1 MRETHHQFLPVGR
14 ETRREGHAGEI
25 AHDLVLA
32 AVDIHHGHPRIGPAK
47 GHIGNVLRG
56 RGEARRHH
64 QLVAFGQ
71 VAQIG
76 AVLIHDGEAFDAL
89 VLAALFIDKHHA
101 GIEKAF
107 FAGQARID
115 GIGDDMGHAPPII
128 GVGEILLA
136 AELLAGKSVPQA
148 EFGFQPAGGI
158 ARHAACHQRLRIDD
172 FPRAEIG
179 RHIGA

>member
-1 MRETHHQFLPVGR
+1 MGQAHDHLLAIGR
-14 ETRREGHAGEI
+14 KARRKRHAGEI

-136 AELLAGKSVPQA
+136 AELLAGKKCPT
-148 EFGFQPAGGI
+148 GGI
-158 ARHAACHQRLRIDD
+158 RFSTGRRD
-172 FPRAEIG
+172 RASRG
-179 RHIGA
+179 LSPALAH